1 MNSAFDGV
9 TFRLHGMVFAIDA
22 LKVREVVGGAE
33 WLSERDDQGSIQTRG
48 RVIPVVDLRQL
59 FGFDSLEKGAMNSF
73 IAVQAPGGDPG
84 QLAALWVDAL
94 LDMIHILP
102 GGLKAATGSI
112 GTIPVRFLQAVLE
125 MDGES
130 IYVIQ
135 TDEIVREDF
144 SGDKQLTKAAS

>member
-1 MNSAFDGV
+1 MNSVFDGV
-9 TFRLHGMVFAIDA
+9 TFRLHGMVFAVDA

-33 WLSERDDQGSIQTRG
+33 WLPEGDDQSSIQTRG
-48 RVIPVVDLRQL
+48 RVMPVVDLRQL

-73 IAVQAPGGDPG
+73 IAVQVPGEGPG

-94 LDMIHILP
+94 LNMIHILP
-102 GGLKAATGSI
+102 GGLKAAPGSV
-112 GTIPVRFLQAVLE
+112 GEIPARFFQAVLE
-125 MDGES
+125 QDGET

-144 SGDKQLTKAAS
+144 SGDKQLAKAAS